1 MATIRL
7 AVRNLTRRPA
17 RTTLTIL
24 GMAVAVSF
32 TVANQP
38 LLLLADEPTGN
49 LDLKSSEDIA
59 ALLKRTNAEYQ
70 TAILLVTHDP
80 GIGKIADKVCRMSDG
95 RIDIEERGT

>member
-24 GMAVAVSF
+24 GMAVAFSF

-49 LDLKSSEDIA
+49 LDSRSTEDIA
-59 ALLKRTNAEYQ
+59 TLLKRTNAEYK

-80 GIGKIADKVCRMSDG
+80 GIGKIANKVSRMIDG
-95 RIDIEERGT
+95 RIGIEERSA